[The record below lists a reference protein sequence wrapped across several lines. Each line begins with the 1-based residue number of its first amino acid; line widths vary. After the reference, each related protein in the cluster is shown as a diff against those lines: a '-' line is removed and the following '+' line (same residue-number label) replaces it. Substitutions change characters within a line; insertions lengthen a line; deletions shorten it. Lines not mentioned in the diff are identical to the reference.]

1 MRRALSDRDTLLGL
15 AFLAAAFGAG
25 RLGLP
30 PALLA
35 LVAVGSAA
43 VGAWVLMRTR
53 PAEPALWLG
62 AAVAVA
68 MGIAPLLAIL
78 RGMPAD
84 TSQLAWA
91 IGVGVSTWVAALMPP
106 EVVRWAAL
114 AALALVAWAGLV
126 AGLLAL
132 AGIFSYGLFDIPAQD
147 RALFGLTQLRG
158 VMPHPNTMGIFA
170 GLGVALGVRQIIT
183 DRHDHALSG
192 RRLAGLALLLVVPC
206 LLALVWSQSRTSA
219 VSAGVGLLV
228 AVLPLESRPGSR
240 WPVAIAAVAGLMITV
255 PVVVSETVGYD
266 FNGRGFPW
274 MLAQRDF
281 EASPLWGGGP
291 GFLESWY
298 PQFPQAD
305 WFPETAHNMLMQAI
319 GEAGLLGLV
328 ALGAVVLAM
337 CIVAVQALPFDRQ
350 WALIIVATF
359 CLLGGQESSLS
370 LPVRSALVLQF
381 AVLGSSAALF
391 SRGTRL
397 VANPRTALAESPA
410 ASASGRPGSAGPAPI
425 PG

>member
-1 MRRALSDRDTLLGL
+1 MIQALSNRGALLGL
-15 AFLAAAFGAG
+15 LFLAATFGAG

-30 PALLA
+30 PVLLA
-35 LVAVGSAA
+35 AVAMASAA
-43 VGAWVLMRTR
+43 VGVWVLLRAR

-62 AAVAVA
+62 VAVAVA
-68 MGIAPLLAIL
+68 MAVAPMLALL

-106 EVVRWAAL
+106 AVVRWAAL
-114 AALALVAWAGLV
+114 VALALVAWAGIV
-126 AGLLAL
+126 AGLLAI
-132 AGIFSYGLFDIPAQD
+132 AGVFSYGLYDIPAQD

-170 GLGVALGVRQIIT
+170 GLGVALGVRQVIT
-183 DRHDHALSG
+183 DRRDGVLSG
-192 RRLAGLALLLVVPC
+192 RRLAGLALLTVIPC

-228 AVLPLESRPGSR
+228 AFLPLENRPTSR

-255 PVVVSETVGYD
+255 PVVVSETIGYD

-281 EASPLWGGGP
+281 EASPLWGAGP
-291 GFLESWY
+291 DFLDRWY

-305 WFPETAHNMLMQAI
+305 WFPTTAHNMLMQAI
-319 GEAGLLGLV
+319 GEAGLIGLI
-328 ALGAVVLAM
+328 ALGALVLAM
-337 CIVAVQALPFDRQ
+337 CVVAVQALPFDRQ
-350 WALIIVATF
+350 WALIIVVTF

-381 AVLGSSAALF
+381 AVLGSSAALL
-391 SRGTRL
+391 SRRDRL
-397 VANPRTALAESPA
+397 VA
-410 ASASGRPGSAGPAPI
+410 SGRTTPAGSPETSPSDPPGSADPAPTL
-425 PG
+425 G